1 MILPSATILLT
12 LVSSI
17 QGFGPVAKTSR
28 TPIAPTTISNKRRD
42 FSLRNDKI
50 LAEPIEPRDEFEMNF
65 NKNSF
70 EESFVEFPLVQESTA
85 ALDPQ
90 AELLLDTIENTKP
103 EDIDIVFDV
112 AEQTAD
118 IFPVEITMESMEQ
131 VEERVEEQMPLL
143 DLSSSG
149 LDLSSSSLD
158 NVLSGTEYAD
168 FSNSSMLNDDVKA
181 VLEASGVA
189 AAEAEASMPPDL
201 VEQLE
206 FSQSSNV
213 TSQIATPLVVDEIP
227 EILPA
232 SSVVGEA
239 VTSTIKI
246 ESPSVMKILKFA
258 IPAIGVW
265 LCGPLLSLIDT
276 SAVGLFSGTVQQ
288 AALNPAVAV
297 TDYAALLIA
306 FMYTGTTNLVAA
318 AQESDRTT
326 ADKPSTTKTLL
337 GAMQL
342 STYVGAGLGAFL
354 FAFARPLLR
363 AIIGNDSI
371 SPAVFA
377 AAMKY
382 VRIRSLGMPAAAI
395 IGSTQAACLGM
406 QDIKSPLYVLVA
418 AAVANFFG
426 DVLFVGNS
434 HPWVGGAAG
443 AAWATVFSQYVGVAM
458 FVRWLSH
465 KPEKKPAVM
474 NLSNAILEMTGEPR
488 TDEGQRRQQG
498 FQESLEQ
505 FSLKTHIKRPRLRN
519 LLSKLRPKKPTSNKT
534 VSSNESFSVR
544 GFLQNKFAVGD
555 LLKPPSKDTRAEFAP
570 YLVPVTTTQVGRVS
584 GYVAMSHVV
593 ASSLGTVSMAAQQ
606 VIVSLFY
613 CLCPIADSLSLTAQ
627 SFLPA
632 ISERPAS
639 KERSAALK
647 KTGKSF
653 LKAGGVFGAG
663 MMAVVSAIPLL
674 TGFFTADPAVISLVN
689 SVVPLLLAFFS
700 IHGVLCSAE
709 GLLLGQKDLNFL
721 GKMYGAYFF
730 VVPYLMLKV
739 KAKAL
744 AGDLSANLV
753 SVWKIFLGYQAVR
766 AATWLGR
773 VFMLQRRTDR
783 EGRRAE
789 SEAIAELIAP

>member
-1 MILPSATILLT
+1 MILPSAAVLVT
-12 LVSSI
+12 LVGSS
-17 QGFGPVAKTSR
+17 QAFGPAAKTSR
-28 TPIAPTTISNKRRD
+28 STISPTTYRSKQRD

-50 LAEPIEPRDEFEMNF
+50 LAEPIEPRDEFQMNIGET
-65 NKNSF
+65 SF
-70 EESFVEFPLVQESTA
+70 EESFVEFPLVPESTGT
-85 ALDPQ
+85 LDAQ

-112 AEQTAD
+112 AEQTES
-118 IFPVEITMESMEQ
+118 IFPEITMEEAQMAQKTIEEQ
-131 VEERVEEQMPLL
+131 VPQEQM
-143 DLSSSG
+143 SSV
-149 LDLSSSSLD
+149 DMAPSSLD

-168 FSNSSMLNDDVKA
+168 FGNTSILSDDLKA

-201 VEQLE
+201 VEQLD
-206 FSQSSNV
+206 FSQPTNATSTISS
-213 TSQIATPLVVDEIP
+213 PLVVDEVP

-239 VTSTIKI
+239 VTSTTKI

-318 AQESDRTT
+318 AQESDRVT
-326 ADKPSTTKTLL
+326 ADKPSTTKTLV

-354 FAFARPLLR
+354 FIFARPLLR
-363 AIIGNDSI
+363 AIIGNDAI

-382 VRIRSLGMPAAAI
+382 VRIRALGMPAAAI

-426 DVLFVGNS
+426 DIFFVGNS

-458 FVRWLSH
+458 FVRWLTH
-465 KPEKKPAVM
+465 KPEKTPAVM
-474 NLSNAILEMTGEPR
+474 NLSNAILEMTGEPS

-498 FQESLEQ
+498 FQESLKQ
-505 FSLKTHIKRPRLRN
+505 FTLKTHMKRPRLSK
-519 LLSKLRPKKPTSNKT
+519 LFSKLRPKKSTANKPA
-534 VSSNESFSVR
+534 SSSESFSVR
-544 GFLQNKFAVGD
+544 GFLQNKFAVRD
-555 LLKPPSKDTRAEFAP
+555 LMKPPSKETRSEFAP

-613 CLCPIADSLSLTAQ
+613 CLTPIADSLSLTAQ

-632 ISERPAS
+632 ISERPVS

-647 KTGKSF
+647 KTATSF
-653 LKAGGVFGAG
+653 LKAGGVFGIG

-674 TGFFTADPAVISLVN
+674 TGFFTADLSVISLVN
-689 SVVPLLLAFFS
+689 SVVPLLLAFFG
-700 IHGVLCSAE
+700 IHGFLCSSE

-721 GKMYGAYFF
+721 GRMYGSYFF

-739 KAKAL
+739 KSRAL
-744 AGDLSANLV
+744 AGDLSASLI
-753 SVWKIFLGYQAVR
+753 SVWRIFLGYQVVR
-766 AATWLGR
+766 AATWVAR

-783 EGRRAE
+783 ESRRVE
-789 SEAIAELIAP
+789 SQAIQDMIAP

>member
-1 MILPSATILLT
+1 MILPSATILMT
-12 LVSSI
+12 LVGST
-17 QGFGPVAKTSR
+17 QAFGPIATTSR
-28 TPIAPTTISNKRRD
+28 TAKVPSTISNRRRD
-42 FSLRNDKI
+42 LSLGNEKV
-50 LAEPIEPRDEFEMNF
+50 LAEPIEPRDEFETNYSQ
-65 NKNSF
+65 NTF
-70 EESFVEFPLVQESTA
+70 EESFVEFPPVQETTA
-85 ALDPQ
+85 AFDPQ

-103 EDIDIVFDV
+103 QDIDIVFDV
-112 AEQTAD
+112 TEQTAD
-118 IFPVEITMESMEQ
+118 IFPTEITPEMEL
-131 VEERVEEQMPLL
+131 VEERAQEQTPLL
-143 DLSSSG
+143 DLP
-149 LDLSSSSLD
+149 SSSLD
-158 NVLSGTEYAD
+158 NVLSGTDYAD
-168 FSNSSMLNDDVKA
+168 FGNSTILSDDVKA
-181 VLEASGVA
+181 VLGASGVA
-189 AAEAEASMPPDL
+189 AAEAEASMSPDL

-206 FSQSSNV
+206 FSQTAS
-213 TSQIATPLVVDEIP
+213 TSPIATPLVVDEVP

-239 VTSTIKI
+239 VTSNAKI
-246 ESPSVMKILKFA
+246 ESPSVKKILKFA

-326 ADKPSTTKTLL
+326 ADKPSTTKTLI

-342 STYVGAGLGAFL
+342 STYVGAGLGAIL
-354 FAFARPLLR
+354 FVFARPLLR
-363 AIIGNDSI
+363 AIIGNDAI
-371 SPAVFA
+371 SPAVFT

-382 VRIRSLGMPAAAI
+382 VRIRALGMPAAAI

-406 QDIKSPLYVLVA
+406 QDIKSPLYVLAA

-426 DVLFVGNS
+426 DIFFVGRS
-434 HPWVGGAAG
+434 HPWLGGAAG
-443 AAWATVFSQYVGVAM
+443 AAWATVFSQYVAVTM

-474 NLSNAILEMTGEPR
+474 NLSNAILEMTGQPS

-505 FSLKTHIKRPRLRN
+505 FRLKTRVNRPRLSN
-519 LLSKLRPKKPTSNKT
+519 FVSKLRPKKSTPTKPA
-534 VSSNESFSVR
+534 SSSDSFSVR
-544 GFLQNKFAVGD
+544 GFLQNKFVVRD
-555 LLKPPSKDTRAEFAP
+555 LLKPPSKDTRTEFAP

-647 KTGKSF
+647 QTAKSF

-674 TGFFTADPAVISLVN
+674 TGFFTADPSVISLVN
-689 SVVPLLLAFFS
+689 AVVPLLMAFFG
-700 IHGVLCSAE
+700 IHGFLCSAE

-744 AGDLSANLV
+744 AGDLSVNLM
-753 SVWKIFLGYQAVR
+753 SVWQIFLGYQVVR

-783 EGRRAE
+783 EGRQAQSR
-789 SEAIAELIAP
+789 AIADMIAP

>member
-1 MILPSATILLT
+1 MILSSTAILVT
-12 LVSSI
+12 LVGSS

-28 TPIAPTTISNKRRD
+28 STVAPTKLPNHRRD
-42 FSLRNDKI
+42 FSLRNEKI
-50 LAEPIEPRDEFEMNF
+50 LAEQIEPRDEFPMNYEQ
-65 NKNSF
+65 NNF
-70 EESFVEFPLVQESTA
+70 EESFVEFPLIQESTG
-85 ALDPQ
+85 ALADAQ

-112 AEQTAD
+112 AEQTASL
-118 IFPVEITMESMEQ
+118 FPDETME
-131 VEERVEEQMPLL
+131 EEQLTEEQASLGVEMTP
-143 DLSSSG
+143 
-149 LDLSSSSLD
+149 SSLD

-168 FSNSSMLNDDVKA
+168 FGNSTMLSDDLKA

-201 VEQLE
+201 VEQLD
-206 FSQSSNV
+206 FSQATNA
-213 TSQIATPLVVDEIP
+213 TSAIAAPLVVDEVP
-227 EILPA
+227 DILPA

-239 VTSTIKI
+239 VTSTTKI
-246 ESPSVMKILKFA
+246 DSPSVMKILKFA

-318 AQESDRTT
+318 AQESDRIT
-326 ADKPSTTKTLL
+326 ADKPSTTKTLV
-337 GAMQL
+337 GAMRL

-382 VRIRSLGMPAAAI
+382 VRIRALGMPAAAI

-406 QDIKSPLYVLVA
+406 QDIRSPLYVLVA

-426 DVLFVGNS
+426 DIFFVGSS
-434 HPWVGGAAG
+434 HPWIGGAAG

-458 FVRWLSH
+458 FVRWLTH

-474 NLSNAILEMTGEPR
+474 NLSNAILEMTGEPS

-498 FQESLEQ
+498 FQESLKQ
-505 FSLKTHIKRPRLRN
+505 FSLKTHIKRPRLSK
-519 LLSKLRPKKPTSNKT
+519 LFSKLRPKKSSVNKSP
-534 VSSNESFSVR
+534 SSSESFSVR
-544 GFLQNKFAVGD
+544 GFLQNKFTVKD
-555 LLKPPSKDTRAEFAP
+555 LLKPPSKTTRTEFAP

-593 ASSLGTVSMAAQQ
+593 ASSLGTASMAAQQ

-613 CLCPIADSLSLTAQ
+613 CLTPIADSLSLTAQ

-632 ISERPAS
+632 ISERPVS

-647 KTGKSF
+647 KTATSF

-674 TGFFTADPAVISLVN
+674 TGFFTADPSVITLVN
-689 SVVPLLLAFFS
+689 SVVPLLLAFFG
-700 IHGVLCSAE
+700 IHGFLCSAE
-709 GLLLGQKDLNFL
+709 GLMLGQKDLNFL
-721 GKMYGAYFF
+721 GRMYGAYFF
-730 VVPYLMLKV
+730 VVPYLMMKV
-739 KAKAL
+739 KARAL
-744 AGDLSANLV
+744 AGDLSANLI
-753 SVWKIFLGYQAVR
+753 SVWNIFLGYQVVR
-766 AATWLGR
+766 AATWVWR
-773 VFMLQRRTDR
+773 VFMLQRRTER
-783 EGRRAE
+783 EVLRVE
-789 SEAIAELIAP
+789 SEAIRDMIAP

>member
-1 MILPSATILLT
+1 MILPSTAVLLT
-12 LVSSI
+12 LVRSSHS
-17 QGFGPVAKTSR
+17 FGPAAQTYRTS
-28 TPIAPTTISNKRRD
+28 IPTRITNHRRD
-42 FSLRNDKI
+42 FSLRNEKT
-50 LAEPIEPRDEFEMNF
+50 LAEPIEPRDEFPINYEQ
-65 NKNSF
+65 NSF
-70 EESFVEFPLVQESTA
+70 EESFVEFPLVPESTGA
-85 ALDPQ
+85 SMDAQ
-90 AELLLDTIENTKP
+90 AELLLDAIENTKP
-103 EDIDIVFDV
+103 ADIDIVFDA
-112 AEQTAD
+112 AEQTSS
-118 IFPVEITMESMEQ
+118 IFPVEITMEEEKVPEEQ
-131 VEERVEEQMPLL
+131 VSLVDMAP
-143 DLSSSG
+143 
-149 LDLSSSSLD
+149 SSLD

-168 FSNSSMLNDDVKA
+168 FGNSTMLNDDVKA
-181 VLEASGVA
+181 VLEASGMA
-189 AAEAEASMPPDL
+189 AAEAEASMPPAL
-201 VEQLE
+201 VEQLD
-206 FSQSSNV
+206 FSQPAND
-213 TSQIATPLVVDEIP
+213 TSAIATPLVVDEIP

-239 VTSTIKI
+239 VTSTTKI

-318 AQESDRTT
+318 AQESDRIT
-326 ADKPSTTKTLL
+326 ADKPSTTKTLV
-337 GAMQL
+337 GAMRL

-382 VRIRSLGMPAAAI
+382 VRIRALGMPAAAI

-426 DVLFVGNS
+426 DVFFVGNT

-458 FVRWLSH
+458 FVRWLTQ

-474 NLSNAILEMTGEPR
+474 NLSNAILEMTGEPS

-505 FSLKTHIKRPRLRN
+505 FAVKTHIRRPRLSK
-519 LLSKLRPKKPTSNKT
+519 LLSKLRPKKSALSKP
-534 VSSNESFSVR
+534 SSSSESFSVR
-544 GFLQNKFAVGD
+544 GFLQNKFTVRD
-555 LLKPPSKDTRAEFAP
+555 LLKPPSKQTRSEFAP

-632 ISERPAS
+632 ISERPVS

-647 KTGKSF
+647 ETAKSF
-653 LKAGGVFGAG
+653 IKAGGVFGAG

-674 TGFFTADPAVISLVN
+674 TGFFTADPSVISLVN
-689 SVVPLLLAFFS
+689 AVVPLLLAFFG
-700 IHGVLCSAE
+700 IHGVLCSSE

-721 GKMYGAYFF
+721 GRMYGAYFF

-739 KAKAL
+739 KARAL
-744 AGDLSANLV
+744 AGDLSANLI
-753 SVWKIFLGYQAVR
+753 SVWKIFLGYQVVR

-773 VFMLQRRTDR
+773 VFMIQRQTDR

-789 SEAIAELIAP
+789 REAIADMMAP